1 MFFESIVLPFIV
13 GLVTNKVS
21 ESFQQKDLALVVDEI
36 YNKSVDEFNKKYQ
49 NAYGGAYDNFLAR
62 QKNLELVMKTV
73 LSFKDTSEIEF
84 ENILDYSGNP
94 TPEEVVKDFII
105 IFNENLNNDERL
117 IQYRHMREHHFL
129 TERIMDDIKQ
139 IKQIR
144 FKKFVSPEEFFD
156 FEANGNITEAKK
168 LDSDVK
174 RVIDNLKVSDI
185 VLIDSFRGFGKTETL
200 KNVSISKGIGD
211 LFDSIIVMR
220 HGVRNIVDSLQSEF
234 FQEKKY
240 LIIVD
245 DSELCTGEI
254 KELLNFM
261 KSVGVFS
268 KLLLSVQTYS
278 NEKIKSLIIKAGLF
292 NSMVQVSLNNWERED
307 YIDLLRVAAQVPE
320 YMDEDI
326 IVAKYPSPTL
336 IKWIG
341 EKKLS
346 SDKNK
351 IEVLFREH
359 KELLE
364 NDTYGI
370 LNNYISREDC
380 NRLLFSLCCAVPF
393 DLSDEQCNLINKSI
407 QRNYDIKMIV
417 RLMQKGGIIRKVGY
431 KYRFYPDI
439 KGDIFLAYSLN
450 DLYDVNILDYWIRHD
465 QNRVLENINEAGL
478 VSKMDIQ
485 DILKSL
491 IDEWSLS
498 EAYYE
503 QCKNLE
509 IASYIVRF
517 SPESVTNLIYCYLD
531 SVKNAN
537 GGDYFRLTTDD
548 FGPVLLKLWRYN
560 NDIETI
566 LNFLCE
572 LENIQIDGTYDNYKV
587 KGITRD
593 LFSPVTNS
601 PRKIIESL
609 TILQKWISND
619 KNAALTIFKYA
630 ASEILKGG
638 HEVTKPIINGIQFG
652 VSVVQVS
659 DEVVRM
665 REKCI
670 EIIEYLVNS
679 RLENNIVKI
688 IESIC
693 HEIGAMSFGK
703 SEPEEKSLKEVI
715 EQERK
720 KLVELLGNKL
730 LESKDISVNIIIER
744 ILIYWWAGQYS
755 GCEFAESY
763 LLQFKRDGKYLFA
776 KYYVDVDYRVFS
788 FEEIAKLAP
797 SKERWDWF
805 VDEVMQ
811 NTNDRRDDSR
821 RIAEVLHSE
830 IKSVKALNNFLIYES
845 EIISNFELAW
855 SSPNIIER
863 WFEYNNNLFIE
874 FIKSMHYSGVAGF
887 LKASIFNSVITHSNQ
902 KEEMISSF
910 LVPEANLTNDEI
922 FILLNI
928 AQDNSLS
935 NEYVVTMINSII
947 DIYNFE
953 YAGGII
959 HRLYFIFK
967 NRERSYLINILLKI
981 IQKYPFNDSMAD
993 MIDLIIQQYI
1003 NDLKIVKGFQEFKDE
1018 ILVRISAMEK
1028 LNYHKEKI
1036 IEVLLR
1042 SKEEAIEFIEDRLR
1056 NTDING
1062 IDKVPYG
1069 GFSFLTK
1076 FISDVESFS
1085 FLVNRLINFVDKRLL
1100 AEYDLRTIIK
1110 PLFLRA
1116 DGEGEPVGPSV
1127 LKYFINEDNARGVLK
1142 LMECFTLSEKTVVD
1156 FVNGLKY
1163 LNENGKG
1170 KEAEGI
1176 IYSQRF
1182 PDGGWSRSI
1191 GQNSPELMNRIS
1203 LYSEVHKLIPFGRL
1217 KLVVESCID
1226 FLKKDMDKDL
1236 IGDEEILNP
1245 R

>member
-1 MFFESIVLPFIV
+1 MVFESIVLPFIV

-21 ESFQQKDLALVVDEI
+21 ESFQQQDLALIVDEI

-49 NAYGGAYDNFLAR
+49 DAYGGAYDNFLTR
-62 QKNLELVMKTV
+62 QRNLELVMKTV
-73 LSFKDTSEIEF
+73 LSFKDASEIEF

-105 IFNENLNNDERL
+105 IFNENLSNDERL
-117 IQYRHMREHHFL
+117 TQYRHMREHHFL
-129 TERIMDDIKQ
+129 TERIMDEIKQ

-144 FKKFVSPEEFFD
+144 FKKFVSPEESFKFD
-156 FEANGNITEAKK
+156 AKVDITETKK
-168 LDSDVK
+168 LASDVK
-174 RVIDNLKVSDI
+174 RVIDNINVSDI

-200 KNVSISKGIGD
+200 KNVSISKGIGN
-211 LFDSIIVMR
+211 LFDSIMVMR

-234 FQEKKY
+234 FQEKRY

-245 DSELCTGEI
+245 DSELCMSEI
-254 KELLNFM
+254 KELFNFM

-268 KLLLSVQTYS
+268 KIIMSAQTYS
-278 NEKIKSLIIKAGLF
+278 IDNIKSIILKAGLM
-292 NSMVQVSLNNWERED
+292 NNMVQVSLNNWEKED
-307 YIDLLRVAAQVPE
+307 YIDLLRMVAQVPE
-320 YMDEDI
+320 YLDEDI
-326 IVAKYPSPTL
+326 IVAKYPSPIL

-341 EKKLS
+341 EKKVS

-351 IEVLFREH
+351 IEALFLEH
-359 KELLE
+359 KGQLE

-393 DLSDEQCNLINKSI
+393 DLSDEQCKLINKSI
-407 QRNYDIKMIV
+407 HRNYDIKMIV

-465 QNRVLENINEAGL
+465 QLRVIENINEAGL
-478 VSKMDIQ
+478 VSGMDIQ
-485 DILKSL
+485 DILMSL

-498 EAYYE
+498 EEYFK
-503 QCKNLE
+503 QSKNLE

-517 SPESVTNLIYCYLD
+517 SPKSVTNLIYCYLD
-531 SVKNAN
+531 CVKNTN
-537 GGDYFRLTTDD
+537 DGDYFRLTTDD
-548 FGPVLLKLWRYN
+548 FGPVLLKLWRF
-560 NDIETI
+560 NDDNETI

-572 LENIQIDGTYDNYKV
+572 LENIQIDGAYDNYKV
-587 KGITRD
+587 RGITRQ

-601 PRKIIESL
+601 PGRIIDSL

-619 KNAALTIFKYA
+619 KSEALKIFKYA

-638 HEVTKPIINGIQFG
+638 HEVTKPIINGVQFG
-652 VSVVQVS
+652 LSVVQVS
-659 DEVVRM
+659 DEVVCM

-670 EIIEYLVNS
+670 EIIEYLINS

-693 HEIGAMSFGK
+693 REIGVMSRGK
-703 SEPEEKSLKEVI
+703 NESGQSSLKEVI

-720 KLVELLGNKL
+720 RLVELLGNKL
-730 LESKDISVNIIIER
+730 VVSNDISVNIIIER
-744 ILIYWWAGQYS
+744 ILIYWWAGNYS
-755 GCEFAESY
+755 GCECVESY
-763 LLQFKRDGKYLFA
+763 LLQFKRDGRYLFA
-776 KYYVDVDYRVFS
+776 KYYVDVDYSFFS

-797 SKERWDWF
+797 SKERLDWF
-805 VDEVMQ
+805 VDEVML
-811 NTNDRRDDSR
+811 NTNDSRDDSK

-830 IKSVKALNNFLIYES
+830 IRSVESLNKFLVYES

-863 WFEYNNNLFIE
+863 WFEYNNDLFIE
-874 FIKSMHYSGVAGF
+874 FLKSVHYSNTAGF
-887 LKASIFNSVITHSNQ
+887 LKASIFYSVITHSNQ
-902 KEEMISSF
+902 KEEIISSF
-910 LVPEANLTNDEI
+910 LVLEAKLSNDEI
-922 FILLNI
+922 FILLDI
-928 AQDNSLS
+928 AKDNSLS
-935 NEYVVTMINSII
+935 DEYVVTMIDSII
-947 DIYNFE
+947 DIYNSE
-953 YAGGII
+953 YTGDII
-959 HRLYFIFK
+959 RRLYFIFK
-967 NRERSYLINILLKI
+967 NRERTYLINILLKI
-981 IQKYPFNDSMAD
+981 IKKYSFNDSRLD
-993 MIDLIIQQYI
+993 RIDFIIQQYI
-1003 NDLKIVKGFQEFKDE
+1003 NDLKVVKGFQELKEE

-1028 LNYHKEKI
+1028 LNYHKEKT
-1036 IEVLLR
+1036 IEILLLN
-1042 SKEEAIEFIEDRLR
+1042 KEEAIEFIEARLK
-1056 NTDING
+1056 NTDINR
-1062 IDKVPYG
+1062 IDIVPYG

-1076 FISDVESFS
+1076 FISDVESYS
-1085 FLVNRLINFVDKRLL
+1085 FLVDKLMEFEDKRLL
-1100 AEYDLRTIIK
+1100 ADYNLRSIIK
-1110 PLFLRA
+1110 PLFLMG
-1116 DGEGEPVGPSV
+1116 DGEGQPLVSSI
-1127 LKYFINEDNARGVLK
+1127 LKRFINEKNARGVIF
-1142 LMECFTLSEKTVVD
+1142 LMECFTLCEKTVVD

-1176 IYSQRF
+1176 IYSQRY

-1191 GQNSPELMNRIS
+1191 GQNSPELMNQIS
-1203 LYSEVHKLIPFGRL
+1203 LYSEIHKLMPFGRL
-1217 KLVVESCID
+1217 KLVVENCID